1 MSHFS
6 IHYIM
11 KTNLFLLGM
20 AAAALVGCTK
30 SEVTNQ
36 SSSKAIGFEPIV
48 NNSTKALVNNDGTTD
63 SNLSEFY
70 VYGGSQNSQN
80 LFNGE
85 KVYKGTDWQYD
96 NIKYWVEGSTYK
108 FAAIY
113 PGANDNN
120 LSVDFDYASGH
131 MELLATVDNANQY
144 DLVYAEQGPIEITAE
159 NISTQPTVSFALGHI
174 LSKLRFVFQKNADFG
189 NNTQLVISNLQVS
202 GGNTMERQGILGKA
216 TYKYT
221 ASTPSWTPAE
231 DASNV
236 TFTSDQTY
244 TVTDESI
251 AGTATEEVGQT
262 FYVIPQS
269 PNKGFTLSFTVQLQE
284 KATLSSEETWVNIGE
299 PHTLSTNILSAQ
311 WAPNNIYTYTVTLK
325 QANISSAYPI
335 EFAATVSDWGSQ
347 LYNQIELH

>member
-1 MSHFS
+1 
-6 IHYIM
+6 
-11 KTNLFLLGM
+11 M

-48 NNSTKALVNNDGTTD
+48 NNSTKTLTGDEGTTNT
-63 SNLSEFY
+63 SLSEFY
-70 VYGGSQNSQN
+70 VYGGSDKSQN

-85 KVYKGTDWQYD
+85 RVYKGTDWQYD

-120 LSVDFDYASGH
+120 LSVDFDYGSGH

-189 NNTQLVISNLQVS
+189 NNTRLVINDLQVS
-202 GGNTMERQGILGKA
+202 GASTMAGQGILGKA
-216 TYKYT
+216 TYANT
-221 ASTPSWTPAE
+221 TGAFSWTTAA

-251 AGTATEEVGQT
+251 VGSATEDVGQT

-269 PNKGFTLSFTVQLQE
+269 PQGGFTLSFTVQLQE
-284 KATLSSEETWVNIGE
+284 QAPLSTGEEWVNIGD
-299 PHTLSTNILSAQ
+299 PHTLSTTIPTAQ
-311 WAPNNIYTYTVTLK
+311 WAVNNIYTYTVKLK

-335 EFAATVSDWGSQ
+335 EFAASVSDWGSSAGSSD
-347 LYNQIELH
+347 IEL

>member
-1 MSHFS
+1 
-6 IHYIM
+6 M

-48 NNSTKALVNNDGTTD
+48 NNSTKALVNDDETTD

-85 KVYKGTDWQYD
+85 RVYKGTDWQYD
-96 NIKYWVEGSTYK
+96 NIKYWVEGSTYR

-120 LSVDFDYASGH
+120 LSVDFNYASGH

-189 NNTQLVISNLQVS
+189 KNTQLVISNLQVS
-202 GGNTMERQGILGKA
+202 GANTMEGQGIWSKA
-216 TYKYT
+216 TYANT
-221 ASTPSWTPAE
+221 TGNFTWTRAA
-231 DASNV
+231 DASDV
-236 TFTSDQTY
+236 TFTPNQTY

-251 AGTATEEVGQT
+251 VGSSTAEVGQT

-269 PNKGFTLSFTVQLQE
+269 PQGGFTLSFTVQLQE
-284 KATLSSEETWVNIGE
+284 KATLESGETWVNIGE
-299 PHTLSTNILSAQ
+299 LHTLSTTISTAQ
-311 WAPNNIYTYTVTLK
+311 WAANNVYTYTIKLK
-325 QANISSAYPI
+325 QGNITSAYPI
-335 EFAATVSDWGSQ
+335 EFAASVSGWGSSAGGD
-347 LYNQIELH
+347 NIEL

>member
-1 MSHFS
+1 
-6 IHYIM
+6 M
-11 KTNLFLLGM
+11 KTNLFLRGM

-30 SEVTNQ
+30 NEVTDISN
-36 SSSKAIGFEPIV
+36 SKAIGFETFV
-48 NNSTKALVNNDGTTD
+48 NNSTKTVEGDAGTTNT
-63 SNLSEFY
+63 NLSEFY
-70 VYGGSQNSQN
+70 VYGGSDQSQN

-85 KVYKGTDWQYD
+85 RVYKGTDWQYD

-189 NNTQLVISNLQVS
+189 KNTQLVISNFEVS
-202 GGNTMERQGILGKA
+202 GANTMAGQGILGKP
-216 TYKYT
+216 TYANT
-221 ASTPSWTPAE
+221 TGTFGWTPAE

-236 TFTSDQTY
+236 TFMPNQTY

-251 AGTATEEVGQT
+251 VGSASAEVGQT
-262 FYVIPQS
+262 FFVIPQS
-269 PNKGFTLSFTVQLQE
+269 PQGGFTLRFTVQLQE
-284 KATLSSEETWVNIGE
+284 KATLESGDEWVNIGE
-299 PHTLSTNILSAQ
+299 RHTLSTTIPTAQ
-311 WAPNNIYTYTVTLK
+311 WAANNIYTYTVKLK
-325 QANISSAYPI
+325 QANITSAYPI
-335 EFAATVSDWGSQ
+335 EFAASVSGWGSSAGGDDID
-347 LYNQIELH
+347 L

>member
-1 MSHFS
+1 
-6 IHYIM
+6 M

-30 SEVTNQ
+30 NEVTDISN
-36 SSSKAIGFEPIV
+36 SKAIGFETFV
-48 NNSTKALVNNDGTTD
+48 NNSTKTVEGDAGTTNT
-63 SNLSEFY
+63 NLSEFY
-70 VYGGSQNSQN
+70 VYGGSDQSQN

-85 KVYKGTDWQYD
+85 RVYKGTDWQYD

-189 NNTQLVISNLQVS
+189 KNTQLVISNFEVS
-202 GGNTMERQGILGKA
+202 GANTMAGQGMLGKA
-216 TYKYT
+216 TYANT
-221 ASTPSWTPAE
+221 TGTFGWTPAE

-236 TFTSDQTY
+236 TFMPNQTY

-251 AGTATEEVGQT
+251 VGSASAEVGQT
-262 FYVIPQS
+262 FFVIPQS
-269 PNKGFTLSFTVQLQE
+269 PQGGFTLRFTVQLQE
-284 KATLSSEETWVNIGE
+284 KATLESGDEWVNIGE
-299 PHTLSTNILSAQ
+299 RHTLSTTIPTAQ
-311 WAPNNIYTYTVTLK
+311 WAANNIYTYTVKLK
-325 QANISSAYPI
+325 QANITSAYPI
-335 EFAATVSDWGSQ
+335 EFAASVSGWGSSAGGDDID
-347 LYNQIELH
+347 L

>member
-1 MSHFS
+1 
-6 IHYIM
+6 M

-48 NNSTKALVNNDGTTD
+48 NNSTKALVNDDGTTSD
-63 SNLSEFY
+63 LSEFY
-70 VYGGSQNSQN
+70 VYGGSQKSQN

-85 KVYKGTDWQYD
+85 RVYKGTDWQYD

-120 LSVDFDYASGH
+120 LSVNFDYTSGH

-189 NNTQLVISNLQVS
+189 KNTQLIISNLKVS
-202 GGNTMERQGILGKA
+202 GAKGIAGQGILGKA
-216 TYKYT
+216 TYENT
-221 ASTPSWTPAE
+221 TGNFVWTPAA

-251 AGTATEEVGQT
+251 VGSATEEKEVGQT
-262 FYVIPQS
+262 FFVIPQS
-269 PNKGFTLSFTVQLQE
+269 PQGGFTLSFTVQLKE
-284 KATLSSEETWVNIGE
+284 KATLAGGESWVNIGD
-299 PHTLSTNILSAQ
+299 PHDLEATITNAQ
-311 WAPNNIYTYTVTLK
+311 WAANNVYTYTIQLK
-325 QANISSAYPI
+325 QGNITSAYPI
-335 EFAATVSDWGSQ
+335 EFAASVSGWGSSAGGDD
-347 LYNQIELH
+347 IEL

>member
-1 MSHFS
+1 
-6 IHYIM
+6 M

-85 KVYKGTDWQYD
+85 RVYKGTDWQYD

-113 PGANDNN
+113 PGAGSN
-120 LSVDFDYASGH
+120 LSANFDYGTGR

-144 DLVYAEQGPIEITAE
+144 DLVYAEQGPITIDAD
-159 NISTQPTVSFALGHI
+159 NIASQPKVSFTLGHI

-189 NNTQLVISNLQVS
+189 NNTKLIISNLKVS
-202 GGNTMERQGILGKA
+202 GAKGIAGQGILGKA
-216 TYKYT
+216 TYENT
-221 ASTPSWTPAE
+221 TGNFVWTPAA

-251 AGTATEEVGQT
+251 VGSATEEKEVGQT
-262 FYVIPQS
+262 FFVIPQS
-269 PNKGFTLSFTVQLQE
+269 PQGGFTLSFTVQLQE
-284 KATLSSEETWVNIGE
+284 KATLAGGESWVNIGE
-299 PHTLSTNILSAQ
+299 PHDLEATITNAQ
-311 WAPNNIYTYTVTLK
+311 WAANNIYTYTVKLK
-325 QANISSAYPI
+325 QANITSAYPI
-335 EFAATVSDWGSQ
+335 EFEATVSDWGTTTG
-347 LYNQIELH
+347 NDIEM